1 MSVLDQDSQDLQVP
15 RVKLARLASISLEV
29 IKVIPVSQDL
39 KAYQEDLVQ
48 LVKQVFQVEKERRE
62 SRIPLVLLGQ
72 MEKKG
77 TRDSLGGLGIRVYLD
92 FQDCQVAKAIQGF
105 QGIRIS
111 SLVKWETVESKA
123 HQAL

>member
-1 MSVLDQDSQDLQVP
+1 MHYFCRSGFNQPRGDKGDPGFPGPKGLPGRPVRKHVLKFLLCCCFVFLYLCKHLILILFQ
-15 RVKLARLASISLEV
+15 R
-29 IKVIPVSQDL
+29 
-39 KAYQEDLVQ
+39 VQ

-72 MEKKG
+72 REKKG

-105 QGIRIS
+105 QGIR
-111 SLVKWETVESKA
+111 
-123 HQAL
+123 